1 MIQRW
6 HTLGAIP
13 HTPLLTYALV
23 KTAKYITSIHI
34 TVAIRATCI
43 IAYPN
48 PNHSIRQLLHK
59 ISSYSGRVFVCL
71 ALHRAGSHSE
81 SIVYRLRWHIDTV
94 KKCIREPPFDIEPY
108 TVKVIAEIYAL
119 SSNLSNT

>member
-23 KTAKYITSIHI
+23 KTVKYITSIHI

-59 ISSYSGRVFVCL
+59 FSSHSSRVFVCL
-71 ALHRAGSHSE
+71 ALHRAGLHSE
-81 SIVYRLRWHIDTV
+81 TIAYRLRWHIDTV
-94 KKCIREPPFDIEPY
+94 KNTFGNHPLI
-108 TVKVIAEIYAL
+108 
-119 SSNLSNT
+119 SNFTPQRQ